1 LSNIRDH
8 TVTLERMSKTRRAR
22 SLDFPPDYKDL
33 EEMFEEALE
42 LLDIF
47 ESSTRTRMLLSMY
60 RGPCNKSYFR
70 SLINPKLVYENLEIL
85 QERELVEELSDG
97 TFDLTEI
104 GKRLLREYLQFLQN
118 LRRTI
123 WEV

>member
-8 TVTLERMSKTRRAR
+8 TVTLEKVSKSRRTR
-22 SLDFPPDYKDL
+22 SLDLSPEKDL
-33 EEMFEEALE
+33 EEMFEDALE

-47 ESSTRTRMLLSMY
+47 ESSTRRKMLLLMY
-60 RGPCNKSYFR
+60 RGPCNKSYLR
-70 SLINPKLVYENLEIL
+70 SHINPKLVYENLEML
-85 QERELVEELSDG
+85 REREIIEEVSEG

-104 GKRLLREYLQFLQN
+104 GKRLLREYLQFLQS

-123 WEV
+123 WEM

>member
-1 LSNIRDH
+1 MRDH
-8 TVTLERMSKTRRAR
+8 TVTLEKVSKTRRTR

-33 EEMFEEALE
+33 EEVFEEALE

-60 RGPCNKSYFR
+60 KGPCNKSYFR

>member
-1 LSNIRDH
+1 MRDH
-8 TVTLERMSKTRRAR
+8 TVTLERMSKTRRTR
-22 SLDFPPDYKDL
+22 SLDFPSDKDL

-47 ESSTRTRMLLSMY
+47 ESSTRRKMLLSMY

-85 QERELVEELSDG
+85 QERELIEELSDG